1 MLNQDVYQNI
11 MVDLKTLPEEKVV
24 EVLDFINF
32 LKLKTQKSQPD
43 AFIFSQFKSLKDGW
57 EAPGMEVYNEL

>member
-11 MVDLKTLPEEKVV
+11 MLDLRILPEEKVL

-32 LKLKTQKSQPD
+32 LKLKTQKFQPD
-43 AFIFSQFKSLKDGW
+43 AFIFSQIKSLKDDW
-57 EAPGMEVYNEL
+57 EAPGMEVYDKL